1 MEFAF
6 PVLSMRLLLTRLLL
20 LGLNNIYRVA
30 VVLVQISRSSA
41 ESDPTARNSQG
52 IWLRCL
58 NQTQITCW
66 RYFMFADGTMKVYSL
81 CTGYFNVQAH
91 SFWCDHVGW
100 DLFGLKSGVLVNIL

>member
-30 VVLVQISRSSA
+30 VVLVQISKSSA

-52 IWLRCL
+52 I
-58 NQTQITCW
+58 
-66 RYFMFADGTMKVYSL
+66 V
-81 CTGYFNVQAH
+81 
-91 SFWCDHVGW
+91 
-100 DLFGLKSGVLVNIL
+100 